1 MCTVTIVP
9 FDGGV
14 RLVCNRDER
23 RVRAEAL
30 PPAVRPTSSGSAIYP
45 IDPASAGSW
54 VGVNDAGLAVA
65 LLNRTPSRLGA
76 APDAPV
82 SRGVI
87 VPAMLACSSL
97 EAAANAAAAL
107 DCRRFEPFTA
117 VAADRSRVV
126 ALTHGGETRCSQL
139 TYDVCAPLLFT
150 SSSLGDDLV
159 QPRRR
164 LLFEQ
169 LVLRNRDPL
178 AGQYLFHRHQWPDA
192 RSISVL
198 MERGDAATVS
208 RTTIDLLRYGVKVT
222 YARC

>member
-54 VGVNDAGLAVA
+54 VGANDAGLAVA
-65 LLNRTPSRLGA
+65 LLNRTPSRLAA

-87 VPAMLACSSL
+87 VPAMLACSSSRG
-97 EAAANAAAAL
+97 
-107 DCRRFEPFTA
+107 CRE
-117 VAADRSRVV
+117 
-126 ALTHGGETRCSQL
+126 
-139 TYDVCAPLLFT
+139 
-150 SSSLGDDLV
+150 
-159 QPRRR
+159 RRR
-164 LLFEQ
+164 GARLPPLRTVHGRGRRSVASRGADPWHRNTLL
-169 LVLRNRDPL
+169 
-178 AGQYLFHRHQWPDA
+178 
-192 RSISVL
+192 
-198 MERGDAATVS
+198 ATD
-208 RTTIDLLRYGVKVT
+208 I
-222 YARC
+222 